1 MGPCHWLASSVIEIN
16 PWQKTRHLKL
26 QVMTM
31 RTEDRQRGIFSFCSV
46 LTAEINDLTGDYSN
60 VQKSVALCVKSCL
73 DMSFFGIF
81 FSPFSIVLWFAPIQY
96 SKFLA
101 ALSSFLN
108 LANLLFS
115 VLGKPCFASIQHS
128 KLLLFLL
135 SLKTVHQ
142 IRQLISNFLF
152 AYLLLLSFIIFFVK
166 TKLAI
171 CWRIRRQLSVFLCK
185 FEGILVIMSQ
195 MKSWSC

>member
-60 VQKSVALCVKSCL
+60 VVQKSVALCVKSCL

-81 FSPFSIVLWFAPIQY
+81 FSPFSIVLWFASIQY

-101 ALSSFLN
+101 ALSSFLK
-108 LANLLFS
+108 LAILLFS
-115 VLGKPCFASIQHS
+115 VLGKPYFASIQYS

-135 SLKTVHQ
+135 SLNCSPDPTTDFEFLVCLFVVVVFKKINCKNEIGNLLTDPRTAVS
-142 IRQLISNFLF
+142 IS
-152 AYLLLLSFIIFFVK
+152 
-166 TKLAI
+166 
-171 CWRIRRQLSVFLCK
+171 W
-185 FEGILVIMSQ
+185 
-195 MKSWSC
+195 